1 MTDAAARIEVART
14 WGKSS
19 LPDQAGRDT
28 TAILAAAAAGELGA
42 LVVAGVDPADLPDPQ
57 AALAA
62 IEMSPFV
69 VSLELRASE
78 VTDRADVVFPV
89 AAVAEK
95 AGTFVNWEG
104 RGGSFGAA
112 LPVPEVRTDLYV
124 LGAIADQM
132 DVHLGLPDAAAARAE
147 LAALGTWHGPRPEPP
162 VVAQAWPGVPPA
174 DHVHGS
180 GVLDVR
186 LATWHQLLDSG
197 RMQDGEPSLAGTARP
212 VAARMSA
219 ATAAEAGV
227 ADGDKVTVASEPGI
241 GDGSGRG
248 RADGGPRGLA
258 AGRRAARGGPAGG
271 RPAGAF
277 GRRPV
282 PRQPGAR
289 RPHQHYHPR
298 PTRCGPRRHGH
309 AEEAGMMD
317 QGALRQVL
325 AAPRPDP
332 TLASFNQLIWWMV
345 LLKVAIVFV
354 FLLVTTIL
362 MIWFE
367 RRVIGRMQSRPGP
380 NRAGPF
386 GLLQPVADA
395 LKLPLKEDIIPLGAD
410 KLVFVLAPVISGS
423 IAFVAFSV
431 IPWGPE
437 VSIFHHYTP
446 LQLTDLPVAVL
457 LILAMSSV
465 GVYGI
470 VLAGW
475 ASGSPYSLLGALRSV
490 AQVISYEIAMGLAF
504 VAVFLYA
511 GSLST
516 TAIVNAQQHEWYAW
530 LLPVSFVVYL
540 FTMVGETNRLP
551 FDLAEDEGALVA
563 GYHTEYSSMKFAMFY
578 LAEYINM
585 ITVSALA
592 TTLFLGGWRAPWPL
606 SLWSGANSG
615 WWPLLWFL
623 IKVFIFLFCY
633 VWLRGTLPRVRY
645 DQLMA
650 LGWKVLIPVSI
661 VWILLIA
668 TVRAWRLDSHSPAP
682 YVVFGVVIVLIL
694 ALAWMW
700 DSAAQRRAL
709 LIRRAEGR
717 TRPGPGPFRLGLPG
731 AAAGPAAL
739 PRRRP

>member
-1 MTDAAARIEVART
+1 MMD
-14 WGKSS
+14 
-19 LPDQAGRDT
+19 
-28 TAILAAAAAGELGA
+28 
-42 LVVAGVDPADLPDPQ
+42 Q
-57 AALAA
+57 AAL
-62 IEMSPFV
+62 
-69 VSLELRASE
+69 
-78 VTDRADVVFPV
+78 
-89 AAVAEK
+89 
-95 AGTFVNWEG
+95 
-104 RGGSFGAA
+104 
-112 LPVPEVRTDLYV
+112 
-124 LGAIADQM
+124 
-132 DVHLGLPDAAAARAE
+132 
-147 LAALGTWHGPRPEPP
+147 
-162 VVAQAWPGVPPA
+162 
-174 DHVHGS
+174 
-180 GVLDVR
+180 
-186 LATWHQLLDSG
+186 
-197 RMQDGEPSLAGTARP
+197 
-212 VAARMSA
+212 
-219 ATAAEAGV
+219 
-227 ADGDKVTVASEPGI
+227 
-241 GDGSGRG
+241 
-248 RADGGPRGLA
+248 
-258 AGRRAARGGPAGG
+258 
-271 RPAGAF
+271 
-277 GRRPV
+277 
-282 PRQPGAR
+282 
-289 RPHQHYHPR
+289 
-298 PTRCGPRRHGH
+298 RH
-309 AEEAGMMD
+309 
-317 QGALRQVL
+317 VL
-325 AAPRPDP
+325 AAPGANP

-410 KLVFVLAPVISGS
+410 KLVFVIAPVISGS

-551 FDLAEDEGALVA
+551 FDMAEDEGALVA

-633 VWLRGTLPRVRY
+633 VWLRGTLPRIRY

-709 LIRRAEGR
+709 LFDQPKDEPDPDQVLSTSAFPVPPLDLPHYHGV
-717 TRPGPGPFRLGLPG
+717 GLDADDALDAG
-731 AAAGPAAL
+731 AIHPDTSPKEVTGA
-739 PRRRP
+739 